1 MHTFENLFYF
11 KLITFKN
18 TKINKTNRERFCR
31 KAHSTI
37 KVISLIAKTKLK

>member
-18 TKINKTNRERFCR
+18 TKINKKNR
-31 KAHSTI
+31 
-37 KVISLIAKTKLK
+37 KVLQKSSLNNESNQLNCQN